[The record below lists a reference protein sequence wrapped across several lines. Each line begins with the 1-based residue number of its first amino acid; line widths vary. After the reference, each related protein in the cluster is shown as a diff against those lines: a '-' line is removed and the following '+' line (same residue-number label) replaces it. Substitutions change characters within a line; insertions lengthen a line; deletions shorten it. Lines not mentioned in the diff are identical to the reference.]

1 MNIKSTYRIFSS
13 ILLLFLLIGVPC
25 VTVISVLAIGLILK
39 DPKQILVLMF
49 PLLMACTLLLLI
61 YHLKYKWDIVE
72 IDKEQLRVKKL
83 FGLGKEITIG
93 YSDITAIP
101 SYENVKIGNGEI
113 LIIEANGK
121 RVTEISD
128 FTYSNFKELVSSL
141 KEKIKL
147 KEYSRRPFIERMKL
161 ALK

>member
-1 MNIKSTYRIFSS
+1 M
-13 ILLLFLLIGVPC
+13 LLFLLIGVPC